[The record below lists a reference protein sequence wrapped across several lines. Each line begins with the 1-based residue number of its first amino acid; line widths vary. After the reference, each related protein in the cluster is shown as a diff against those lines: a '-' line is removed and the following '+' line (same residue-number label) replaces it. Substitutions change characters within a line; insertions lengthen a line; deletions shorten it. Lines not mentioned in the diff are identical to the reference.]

1 MIQLVD
7 KALEQF
13 LRDAVP
19 LPESAVDVSF
29 DAPDR
34 TWGASVTRPT
44 VNIFLYELT
53 RNPNAG
59 RASFVQRRTVGD
71 RVERRPANPVVDL
84 HYLVTAW
91 ATEQRDEHQL
101 LGAILGCVL
110 ANSALPAT
118 SLPEELQESGWISL
132 SLSTHDK
139 RAPGEFW
146 SALDGRLKPG
156 LEVEL
161 SLPMD
166 VFAWQPTAP
175 AAASIGVQTR
185 FKDASVTTPGGDD
198 DSGRPL
204 LRRRRMN
211 GVLFMEGRAPEPS
224 PDEQPTE

>member
-19 LPESAVDVSF
+19 LPETAVDVSF

-34 TWGASVTRPT
+34 TWGAAVTRPT

-59 RASFVQRRTVGD
+59 TASFIQRRNAGD

-101 LGAILGCVL
+101 LGAILGCIL
-110 ANSALPAT
+110 ANSALPTTA
-118 SLPEELQESGWISL
+118 LPDDLKDSGWISL
-132 SLSTHDK
+132 SLATHEK

-166 VFAWQPTAP
+166 VFTWQPTAP
-175 AAASIGVQTR
+175 AAQQVAVNTMLKTAPTAQ
-185 FKDASVTTPGGDD
+185 GGGAD
-198 DSGRPL
+198 GGLQPL
-204 LRRRRMN
+204 FRRRRLN
-211 GVLFMEGRAPEPS
+211 GTLVMEGRT
-224 PDEQPTE
+224 PDPADQPTE